1 MVTMTAIRVP
11 RWTYGAVQLD
21 AFHPGYFIRQG
32 GYRVGE
38 YLAQAAITVLMGGV
52 AIRTVL
58 AVARRRLMP
67 RPAPAGTGTVFAGRS
82 LP

>member
-1 MVTMTAIRVP
+1 MTMAATRNP
-11 RWTYGAVQLD
+11 RWTYRAVQLD
-21 AFHPGYFIRQG
+21 AFDPGYFIRQG

-38 YLAQAAITVLMGGV
+38 YLVQAAITALMGGV

-58 AVARRRLMP
+58 AAARRRLMP

>member
-1 MVTMTAIRVP
+1 MAAIRIP

-38 YLAQAAITVLMGGV
+38 YLVQAAITALIGGV

-67 RPAPAGTGTVFAGRS
+67 RPAPAGTDSEFAGWS